1 MKIKAALVTALI
13 SILMLAGCDKSSSEA
28 NISQGENSKPVL
40 KIGTTGQSYPNG
52 FQKDGK
58 LVGFDVEVT
67 EAVANELGYQ
77 VEWTTAEFGGLMAQL
92 EAKRLDT
99 VANAVAM
106 TAARQEKY
114 DFTQPY
120 SYYGSQIVI
129 NSANDS
135 IKSLDDLKGK
145 TISGVLGSNHINI
158 LKKAFPNDDVNIRTY
173 ETRDGAMY
181 DLVYNRVDGYIN
193 SKPILL
199 AEIKRN
205 NLPFKLLGE
214 PLLIESVAYPFR
226 RDEQSKQLKA
236 QFDQAITKL
245 KEQGV
250 IAKIAE
256 KYYGQDIS
264 QK

>member
-1 MKIKAALVTALI
+1 MKIKATLATLLL
-13 SILMLAGCDKSSSEA
+13 SILVLSGCDNSSNEVNQA
-28 NISQGENSKPVL
+28 QENSTKPVL

-52 FQKDGK
+52 FKQDGK
-58 LVGFDVEVT
+58 LVGFDIEVT
-67 EAVANELGYQ
+67 EAVANQLGYQ
-77 VEWTTAEFGGLMAQL
+77 VEWVTAEFGGLMAQL
-92 EAKRLDT
+92 EAHRLDT

-106 TAARQEKY
+106 TPARQEKY
-114 DFTQPY
+114 DFSEPY

-129 NSANDS
+129 NSNNHE
-135 IKSLDDLKGK
+135 IKSLEDLKGK

-158 LKKAFPNDDVNIRTY
+158 LKKAFPDDDITIRTY

-205 NLPFKLLGE
+205 NLPFTLLGE
-214 PLLIESVAYPFR
+214 PLVIESVGYPFN
-226 RDEQSKQLKA
+226 RDENGQKLRV
-236 QFDQAITKL
+236 QFDKALSQL

-250 IAKIAE
+250 ISQIAE

>member
-1 MKIKAALVTALI
+1 MKIKVALATVLL
-13 SILMLAGCDKSSSEA
+13 SILVLTGCDKSSVDEK
-28 NISQGENSKPVL
+28 SQQGDRAKLIL

-52 FQKDGK
+52 FKQDGK

-67 EAVANELGYQ
+67 EAIANELGYQ
-77 VEWTTAEFGGLMAQL
+77 VEWVTAEFGGLMAQL

-99 VANAVAM
+99 VANAVAV
-106 TAARQEKY
+106 TPARQEKY

-129 NSANDS
+129 NSNNENINTLA
-135 IKSLDDLKGK
+135 DLKGK
-145 TISGVLGSNHINI
+145 TISGVLGSNHINV
-158 LKKAFPNDDVNIRTY
+158 LKKAFPNDEVNIRTY

-214 PLLIESVAYPFR
+214 PLVIESVAYPFN
-226 RDEQSKQLKA
+226 RDDNSQQLKV
-236 QFDQAITKL
+236 QFDQAIAKL
-245 KEQGV
+245 KTQGV
-250 IAKIAE
+250 IAEIAE

-264 QK
+264 QL